1 MAKKVASKKVKP
13 VGMIDYWFGTI
24 TAAVI
29 IGTSAQYVLG
39 TLSSYITPWFS
50 SNDSIYGD
58 AGMPND
64 FLIAQLISAAI
75 GIVVGVALLM
85 IRKPKP

>member
-1 MAKKVASKKVKP
+1 MAKKVVSKKVKP
-13 VGMIDYWFGTI
+13 AGMVDYWFGTI

-29 IGTSAQYVLG
+29 IGTSVQYLLG

-50 SNDSIYGD
+50 SNDSLYGEG
-58 AGMPND
+58 GMPND
-64 FLIAQLISAAI
+64 FLIAQLVTAVI
-75 GIVVGVALLM
+75 GVVVGVALLM

>member
-1 MAKKVASKKVKP
+1 MAKKVTSKKVKP

-50 SNDSIYGD
+50 SNDSLYGES
-58 AGMPND
+58 GMPND
-64 FLIAQLISAAI
+64 FLYAQLVTA
-75 GIVVGVALLM
+75 VVGVVVGVVLLKL
-85 IRKPKP
+85 RKPKP